1 MAYIKEELEVML
13 KEYPKNEAKL
23 TEIKL
28 KKEEYQERLNYAGT
42 VYEDTDKEVIEEM
55 QLKSAQISDMPRRKY
70 K

>member
-1 MAYIKEELEVML
+1 MFIKEELEVML

-28 KKEEYQERLNYAGT
+28 KKEEYQERLSYAGT
-42 VYEDTDKEVIEEM
+42 VHEDTDKEIIEEM

-70 K
+70 E

>member
-1 MAYIKEELEVML
+1 MFIKEELEVML

>member
-1 MAYIKEELEVML
+1 MFIKEELEVML

-42 VYEDTDKEVIEEM
+42 VYENTDKEVIDEM